1 MNIEWGVILVNYFS
15 FYLDGGIGSFLTF
28 WTIFMLNST
37 DYTCFSLSW
46 LKLEFL
52 NSCTLRNG
60 QGWQSWMIIFLLHSL
75 DFWMSCLYFWIPLF
89 HWEWEYL
96 RIIKTMKSCLAISQ
110 ILLKLTSKILKIVCY
125 GEYFY
130 LMGTYW
136 KVLYHF
142 SHFQEWWL
150 TYNDFCHNLV
160 EHVYNQVLWEME
172 R

>member
-37 DYTCFSLSW
+37 DYMFLIIMTEIGI
-46 LKLEFL
+46 LKFMYIKK
-52 NSCTLRNG
+52 
-60 QGWQSWMIIFLLHSL
+60 WSWMIISLLNSL
-75 DFWMSCLYFWIPLF
+75 EFWMLSLYFWIPLF